1 MLSQPFKELS
11 IDFIINLLLSIRDGR
26 VYNSILVIIDRYTK
40 MSIYIAYNKTCIAE
54 DLIDLFYEE
63 IIYKYGIPKDIV
75 LDRGS
80 IFTSTY

>member
-1 MLSQPFKELS
+1 M
-11 IDFIINLLLSIRDGR
+11 DFIVNLPLSTYDGR

-40 MSIYIAYNKTCIAE
+40 MSIYIVCNKTYTAE

-63 IIYKYGIPKDIV
+63 IIYKYGIPKGIV